1 MLNLHKCCELGGGVV
16 VSIFATRGTFQFS
29 IFLTTKGIH
38 YTVRF
43 LVIHCAPDIS
53 RSLFCVY
60 VVKDTP

>member
-1 MLNLHKCCELGGGVV
+1 MVNINKYIKALLHPAGGHQG
-16 VSIFATRGTFQFS
+16 SHKAHQAGNQ
-29 IFLTTKGIH
+29 GIH